1 MAWKDLSIAQ
11 RSQLM
16 NLYRRNGIT
25 SLSEMRQNYDLF
37 SLPSQEESP
46 MIGRP
51 MAPIYAGGGNKF
63 DGESEPSQRKN
74 YNGQAVTLEAYKEIQ
89 RQAIRDAA
97 IRKAVTR
104 TEGIAPIINGKPGQ
118 SCIYTATDNY
128 GRKYRVAGNQTFA
141 ANPEKYGFIVNGPV
155 ENARPGDLYQLIN
168 EKGVPDHMNMI
179 TGNDDKKGLLV
190 SYSSGYAGF
199 PNMNRGDYKVNVPL
213 WNKSGYETYRFVG
226 TPADNAR
233 WSQEWESLQG
243 YPRISPIDT
252 LSTGITLFSNGGN
265 KFWPGGGKAVS
276 PLQVIAAARKWY
288 QDEENKKK
296 LAYKLGAAA
305 KQGAGLWPHQIVR
318 AALDPQ
324 EPEYDELESYLY
336 GPEKHYTPY
345 KGTSRGPLTEEKYKG
360 IPQYNAELNP
370 RGEYVVPQHLKP
382 AIEAAAKKNAN
393 IYVNADDLF
402 DPGSVRY
409 DAANHP
415 IRLRYQ
421 NGRIVADAADL
432 YDFDE
437 GYADRYS
444 GKNPIKK
451 ALINAEV
458 KAMSKLGTPYIVRQ
472 EGIPV
477 RFEKTSDD
485 YEEARNFE
493 TGLYRGESGEPTG
506 WRPTMQELHDRIGVP
521 LPEEFA
527 NGGKIHIKKK
537 NRGKF
542 TALKKRTG
550 HSTAW
555 FKAHGT
561 PAQKKMAVFAQN
573 AAKWQREY
581 GGIKF

>member
-16 NLYRRNGIT
+16 NLYRKAGIT

-46 MIGRP
+46 MIGHP

-63 DGESEPSQRKN
+63 
-74 YNGQAVTLEAYKEIQ
+74 
-89 RQAIRDAA
+89 
-97 IRKAVTR
+97 
-104 TEGIAPIINGKPGQ
+104 
-118 SCIYTATDNY
+118 
-128 GRKYRVAGNQTFA
+128 
-141 ANPEKYGFIVNGPV
+141 
-155 ENARPGDLYQLIN
+155 
-168 EKGVPDHMNMI
+168 
-179 TGNDDKKGLLV
+179 
-190 SYSSGYAGF
+190 
-199 PNMNRGDYKVNVPL
+199 
-213 WNKSGYETYRFVG
+213 
-226 TPADNAR
+226 
-233 WSQEWESLQG
+233 
-243 YPRISPIDT
+243 
-252 LSTGITLFSNGGN
+252 
-265 KFWPGGGKAVS
+265 WPGGGKVVS

-345 KGTSRGPLTEEKYKG
+345 KGTSRGPLTEEKYQG

-393 IYVNADDLF
+393 IYINADDLF

-421 NGRIVADAADL
+421 NGKIVADAADL

-493 TGLYRGESGEPTG
+493 TGLYRGESGKPTG

-527 NGGKIHIKKK
+527 NGGPIHIKKK

-573 AAKWQREY
+573 VAKWRHEY